1 MRHIFLFLIFFL
13 VSFYLPAQCEIDNTA
28 FMPGEKLEFKVVYN
42 WGFIW
47 VEAGEVEFSVAKTN
61 YHNHPAYYFKAYGR
75 SIPSYDKLFKVRD
88 TYESYAKRDNLKS
101 LKYIR
106 DTYEG
111 GYKVD
116 NTFYFDYHNKK
127 ARCETNNSKEGAK
140 KITIDIDQC
149 TRDLL
154 TSVYY
159 ARNLN
164 FSSFQVN
171 QKIPFSVVIDGEL
184 FDLYARYLG
193 KETIELKDGR
203 IYRCH
208 KFSALLVEGTIF
220 KGGEDLTVWVTDDQN
235 RIPILVNAK
244 ILIGSVK
251 AILTKAYSIR
261 NKSTARVK

>member
-1 MRHIFLFLIFFL
+1 MRHLFLFLILFL
-13 VSFYLPAQCEIDNTA
+13 VSVHLPAQCEINNTA
-28 FMPGEKLEFKVVYN
+28 FMPGEKLQFKVVYN

-47 VEAGEVEFSVAKTN
+47 VEAGEVEFSVSKADYN
-61 YHNHPAYYFKAYGR
+61 NNPAYYFKAYGR
-75 SIPSYDKLFKVRD
+75 SIGSYDKLFKVRD
-88 TYESYAKRDNLKS
+88 IYKSYATRENLKS
-101 LKYIR
+101 LKYVR

-127 ARCETNNSKEGAK
+127 ARCETKNSEDGAK
-140 KITIDIDQC
+140 KNIIDIEQC

-164 FSSFQVN
+164 FSDFQIN

-193 KETIELKDGR
+193 KETVELKDGR
-203 IYRCH
+203 LYRCH
-208 KFSALLVEGTIF
+208 KFSTLLVEGTIF
-220 KGGEDLTVWVTDDQN
+220 KGGEDLTVWITDDQN
-235 RIPILVNAK
+235 RIPVLVNAK

-251 AILTKAYSIR
+251 AVLTKTYGLR
-261 NKSTARVK
+261 NKSSARVK